1 MSERPSQPRDALA
14 QEELQ
19 RFIYACSHERRSP
32 TTHRMIDASSY
43 GWIHL
48 FVRNN
53 GEDASPEEPGDAWLD
68 PHDADPAKLEG
79 FFGRVA
85 IRLRNTGAFD
95 YATSLQ
101 DHFHEVSESRQTP
114 WPHG

>member
-1 MSERPSQPRDALA
+1 MSERPIRPRAALA
-14 QEELQ
+14 SEELQ

-32 TTHRMIDASSY
+32 TTQRLIDASSY

-48 FVRNN
+48 FIRTN
-53 GEDASPEEPGDAWLD
+53 GEDAPVPEPGDAWLD

-85 IRLRNTGAFD
+85 IRLRDTPAFD
-95 YATSLQ
+95 YTTSLEQ
-101 DHFHEVSESRQTP
+101 HFHELVEAREMP